1 MNNNEL
7 SDSTENQSSEG
18 PVNCTASELSTYLQA
33 LAEGYLPTSCSDT
46 SQSVPSKSMSIAS
59 RSYQRGRR
67 MVFFRGFPS
76 LQMSQNSMGDRGM
89 ESQTLCAGDSPAK
102 TFPAAEIP
110 AVEKGL
116 GWTGKEVDFG
126 KKWRGLSLKF
136 NPATSWW
143 KTHHCLFQE
152 DLPQSSLTLP
162 QWGLMLGGE
171 LWEPAMSVRPTSA
184 NGFGLLDTTP
194 TKVMPVERELPP
206 ERIIV
211 QANGK
216 PRKISKKG
224 KSGSMNW
231 AQSML
236 HKGLIPTPELCE
248 YYMGWPIGTTGLRPL
263 ETGKFQEWLQ
273 RHGGA

>member
-1 MNNNEL
+1 MSE
-7 SDSTENQSSEG
+7 STTNQTAEG

-33 LAEGYLPTSCSDT
+33 LAEGYLPTFYSDT
-46 SQSVPSKSMSIAS
+46 SPSAPSKSISIAS

-76 LQMSQNSMGDRGM
+76 LKMSRSLMENRGTD
-89 ESQTLCAGDSPAK
+89 SQTLCAADSHAK
-102 TFPAAEIP
+102 IFPAEEIP

-116 GWTGKEVDFG
+116 GWTGKEADFG
-126 KKWRGLSLKF
+126 EKWRGLSLKF
-136 NPATSWW
+136 NPVTSWW
-143 KTHHCLFQE
+143 KTHHCLFPE
-152 DLPQSSLTLP
+152 DLPQSLLTLP

-171 LWEPAMSVRPTSA
+171 LWEPVMLERRTNA
-184 NGFGLLDTTP
+184 NAFGLLDTTP

-206 ERIIV
+206 ERITV

-248 YYMGWPIGTTGLRPL
+248 YYMGWPIGTTALKPL
-263 ETGKFQEWLQ
+263 EMGKFQEWLL